1 MGLFLPVD
9 LLVLHPVVYL
19 SCVMFSVIQIIS
31 SNLKVKIAIYFVVF
45 YSR

>member
-19 SCVMFSVIQIIS
+19 GCVVFSVIQIIS
-31 SNLKVKIAIYFVVF
+31 SNLEVEIAIDFIVF
-45 YSR
+45 YSS